1 MEAAFRPRGG
11 VKFAASV
18 INLTP
23 GGSCLE
29 TGYLLREQSD
39 GWLHLPSLADWESQ
53 VIWSRGSQHGLAFA
67 KPFHDAVMAMLFDR
81 ANGGAGAMR
90 SSRAHVP
97 ESRAPHPLRVSR
109 REQILAGR
117 RAVLK
122 LRGRR
127 EEAVVINL
135 STNNLTLKSSVRPFI
150 GETIAVEMPGADPVE
165 GTVAWWQDG
174 RLGIQLGSA

>member
-1 MEAAFRPRGG
+1 
-11 VKFAASV
+11 V

-81 ANGGAGAMR
+81 ANGNGAAMR
-90 SSRAHVP
+90 PNRAYMH
-97 ESRAPHPLRVSR
+97 ESRAPHPWRVSR
-109 REQILAGR
+109 REQILSGKK
-117 RAVLK
+117 AVLT
-122 LRGRR
+122 LRGKR
-127 EEAVVINL
+127 EQAVVIKL
-135 STNNLTLKSSVRPFI
+135 STNTLTLKSPVRPFI
-150 GETIAVEMPGADPVE
+150 GEAIAVEMPGVDPVE

-174 RLGIQLGSA
+174 RLGIQLESA